1 MAKLGQTI
9 VSSAISGKPLTLS
22 DKAFSVVGQT
32 NDKVTALEGQVQA
45 LLALVAA
52 QGIAPT
58 PAVEVVETP
67 AVEVVEAVEAP
78 AKTTKI
84 KAGE

>member
-1 MAKLGQTI
+1 MAKLGETI

-22 DKAFSVVGQT
+22 DKAFSLVGQA
-32 NDKVTALEGQVQA
+32 NDKVAALEGQVQA

-58 PAVEVVETP
+58 P
-67 AVEVVEAVEAP
+67 VEAP
-78 AKTTKI
+78 VAKPVAKAKT
-84 KAGE
+84 GE